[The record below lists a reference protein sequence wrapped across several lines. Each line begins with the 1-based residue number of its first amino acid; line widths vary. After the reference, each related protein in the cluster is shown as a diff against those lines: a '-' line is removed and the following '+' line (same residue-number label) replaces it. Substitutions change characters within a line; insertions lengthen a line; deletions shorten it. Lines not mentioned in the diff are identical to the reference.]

1 MTKSAKNRKKA
12 TLHIS
17 IEPVLSE
24 RLRSIC
30 DRMGLPVSHFASLA
44 LSREVA
50 RFESEF
56 ASASPGTLATRSAR
70 P

>member
-1 MTKSAKNRKKA
+1 MNEINRKKA
-12 TLHIS
+12 TIHVS
-17 IEPVLSE
+17 IDPNLSD
-24 RLRSIC
+24 RIRRVC
-30 DRMGLPVSHFASLA
+30 DHMALPVSHFASLA

-56 ASASPGTLATRSAR
+56 SVKPSQSADVTRSAR